1 LHEARRDPG
10 RIVIGVDADASSMR
24 EAARRA
30 SRSGLANAAF
40 VAAAAEAL
48 PDDLTGVADRVT
60 ISFPWGSLLRAVVT
74 ADADTMRR
82 IASVTRPGAC
92 LTAVW
97 SLTPR
102 DGAVA
107 AAVDQCELVRGFELV
122 GLEVVGLRTASPD
135 EVAAT
140 HSSWAKRLGVGRNR
154 SATILRAVKR

>member
-1 LHEARRDPG
+1 
-10 RIVIGVDADASSMR
+10 MR
-24 EAARRA
+24 GAARRA

-40 VAAAAEAL
+40 VVAAAEAL
-48 PDDLTGVADRVT
+48 PDDLIGVADRVT

-74 ADADTMRR
+74 ADTNAMRR
-82 IASVTRPGAC
+82 IVAVTRPGAH

-107 AAVDQCELVRGFELV
+107 DAIDQRELVRGFALI
-122 GLEVVGLRTASPD
+122 GLEVVELRTASTD

-140 HSSWAKRLGVGRNR
+140 YSSWAKRLGVGRNR
-154 SATILRAVKR
+154 SATILRAVTR

>member
-1 LHEARRDPG
+1 
-10 RIVIGVDADASSMR
+10 M
-24 EAARRA
+24 
-30 SRSGLANAAF
+30 
-40 VAAAAEAL
+40 AAAEAL
-48 PDDLTGVADRVT
+48 PDDLAGVADRVT

-74 ADADTMRR
+74 ADTNAMRH
-82 IASVTRPGAC
+82 IAVVCRRGAC

-107 AAVDQCELVRGFELV
+107 AVIDQRELECGFGLV
-122 GLEVVGLRTASPD
+122 GLDVVDLRTASPD
-135 EVAAT
+135 EVDAT

>member
-1 LHEARRDPG
+1 
-10 RIVIGVDADASSMR
+10 MR
-24 EAARRA
+24 GAARRA

-40 VAAAAEAL
+40 IVAAAEAL

-74 ADADTMRR
+74 ADTNAMRR
-82 IASVTRPGAC
+82 IADVTRPGAC

-97 SLTPR
+97 SLTAR
-102 DGAVA
+102 EGAVA
-107 AAVDQCELVRGFELV
+107 APIDQRELARGFGLV
-122 GLEVVGLRTASPD
+122 GLEVVELRTASPD

-154 SATILRAVKR
+154 SATMLRAVKR